1 MSVQPTDQEAIE
13 RSVLLTHKV
22 GLHAR
27 PSVKLTK
34 LAKQYDAVIA
44 IKPDDRED
52 WTDAKSIVKVMAL
65 KAKQGV
71 TLHFKAEGS
80 DAQSALD
87 AMVGLVERNFD
98 DGGD

>member
-1 MSVQPTDQEAIE
+1 MSVMPTDDEAIE
-13 RSVLLTHKV
+13 RSVLLTHEV

-34 LAKQYDAVIA
+34 LAKQYAAAIA
-44 IKPDDRED
+44 IKPDDRDD

-80 DAQSALD
+80 DAESALD

-98 DGGD
+98 DGGR

>member
-1 MSVQPTDQEAIE
+1 MSVQPTGQEAIE
-13 RSVLLTHKV
+13 RSVLLTHEV

-34 LAKQYDAVIA
+34 LAKQYTAAIA
-44 IKPDDRED
+44 IKPDDRDD

-80 DAQSALD
+80 DAERALD
-87 AMVGLVERNFD
+87 AVVGLVERNFD
-98 DGGD
+98 DGGR

>member
-1 MSVQPTDQEAIE
+1 MSIQPTDEEAIE
-13 RSVLLTHKV
+13 RSVLLTHEV

-34 LAKQYDAVIA
+34 LAKRYTAAIA
-44 IKPDDRED
+44 IKPGDRED

-87 AMVGLVERNFD
+87 AMIGLVERNFD
-98 DGGD
+98 DDGD